1 MVAKDFRKFA
11 ALLSLLP
18 LLMVACDTSTGDQ
31 SDKEAT
37 AQALSE
43 SVRATGTAAA
53 IDQKIE
59 GNDVATAQAEAT
71 QKISLAAATETAQAA
86 IDDQSLEAT
95 AQAIAPIKSELPR
108 YGVDPNQGQI
118 GWIHP
123 PEVIDIEGYLQ
134 HDYANKF
141 MGTVAQDFVISADI
155 TWNTD
160 YGTSGCGFV
169 LRSDGDEEA
178 PNQYMTL
185 ATRGANGHVVFAT
198 MAEGE
203 VVTGQDIYAYGL
215 DPNFQWQND
224 TTNRLTIVGIGD
236 RFSIYTNDTLI
247 GEVNPSDPPPQPY
260 IPPPPVKPEDLTDTQ
275 AVEKYLQEKDEYDD
289 VVNQIRANYSA
300 RVDAFEDAEKV
311 FEKGFVSFV
320 AVSESG
326 RTTCHFDNAWLWLIN

>member
-1 MVAKDFRKFA
+1 MVAKKIRNFA
-11 ALLSLLP
+11 TLLSLLP
-18 LLMVACDTSTGDQ
+18 LIMTACNTSASDQ

-43 SVRATGTAAA
+43 SVRATGTAEA

-59 GNDVATAQAEAT
+59 GDDVATAQAEAT
-71 QKISLAAATETAQAA
+71 QKIALAAATETAQAA
-86 IDDQSLEAT
+86 IDDQSAVAT
-95 AQAIAPIKSELPR
+95 AQAIAPIKSQLPK

-123 PEVIDIEGYLQ
+123 PQVIDIEGYLQ
-134 HDYANKF
+134 YDYANKF

-169 LRSDGDEEA
+169 LRSDGNEED
-178 PNQYMTL
+178 PNQYMTI

-203 VVTGQDIYAYGL
+203 IVTGQDIYAFWL

-260 IPPPPVKPEDLTDTQ
+260 IPAPPVQPEDLTDTQ
-275 AVEKYLQEKDEYDD
+275 AVEKYRQEKEEYDE
-289 VVNQIRANYSA
+289 VVNQIRADYQA
-300 RVDAFEDAEKV
+300 RVDTFESSEKV

-326 RTTCHFDNAWLWLIN
+326 RTTCHFENAWLWLIK

>member
-1 MVAKDFRKFA
+1 MVARNLRNFT
-11 ALLSLLP
+11 LLVFLLP
-18 LLMVACDTSTGDQ
+18 LLLVACNTESSSQSST
-31 SDKEAT
+31 EAT

-43 SVRATGTAAA
+43 SVRSTATAAA
-53 IDQKIE
+53 SDQDIA
-59 GNDVATAQAEAT
+59 GDSIATAQAEAT
-71 QKISLAAATETAQAA
+71 QKIASAAATQTAQTLLE
-86 IDDQSLEAT
+86 DQEVKAT
-95 AQAIAPIKSELPR
+95 DQAFVPFKSELPK

-123 PEVIDIEGYLQ
+123 PAVIDIEGYMQ
-134 HDYANKF
+134 YDYANEF
-141 MGTVAQDFVISADI
+141 PGTVAQDFILSADI

-169 LRSDGDEEA
+169 LRSDGDQET

-224 TTNRLTIVGIGD
+224 TTNRLTIVGRGD
-236 RFSIYTNDTLI
+236 RFTIYTNGTLI

-260 IPPPPVKPEDLTDTQ
+260 IPAPPVQPVDLTDTQ
-275 AVEKYLQEKDEYDD
+275 AMEKYRQEKEEYDE
-289 VVNQIRANYSA
+289 VVSQIRANYNA
-300 RVDAFEDAEKV
+300 RVEAFKNADKI

-326 RTTCHFDNAWLWLIN
+326 RTTCHFDDAWLWLIN